1 MGTLKMAS
9 TLTRLCVRGSNL
21 LRNSQAVT
29 GASRTISVGAM
40 KSKDYTFNDPIEH
53 ATGPDKYELMQA
65 QAGNDNPFDTYV
77 IKPDAAT
84 GLKATLPILIPSLN
98 ESRMVGCCCENDYS
112 EIVWFNLE
120 AKSGVQRCDCGY
132 HFKLFKHDPL
142 DSRIQP
148 KFGKGFGSGMS
159 PYY

>member
-65 QAGNDNPFDTYV
+65 QAGNDDPFFLKVKQRSDFKGTKDEPIIVDALDTF
-77 IKPDAAT
+77 
-84 GLKATLPILIPSLN
+84 
-98 ESRMVGCCCENDYS
+98 RMVGCVCDEHDCHIKWMWLIEGKNKRCS
-112 EIVWFNLE
+112 CGHWFAL
-120 AKSGVQRCDCGY
+120 KSHPPVDRY
-132 HFKLFKHDPL
+132 ALPL
-142 DSRIQP
+142 
-148 KFGKGFGSGMS
+148 
-159 PYY
+159 